1 MDSERHGMTPGASTR
16 SAYETFLN
24 ASCDRLGYGPSII
37 SLLSLAAM
45 EIKVEIPIV
54 RDNGELAIFSGY
66 RVQHQ
71 NVRGPCKGG
80 LRYHPE
86 VDLEEVRGLA
96 SLMTMKTALV
106 DIPLGGGKGGINCDP
121 RKLSVRE
128 LETLT
133 RKFVKRIHR
142 EIGPNSD
149 IMAPDVGTDA
159 RVMGW
164 IHSEY
169 SAIYGHSPAAVT
181 GTPLA
186 LGGSAGRDKATGY
199 GIGIVVKEY
208 AERRGIEL
216 KNATAAIQGF
226 GNVGVHAARAFT
238 ELGMKVIA
246 ISDSRSAVFRKGGVD
261 IDALIRHKQERG
273 LLSDTEDHE
282 AMDPARLLETECD
295 FLVPAALGDA
305 ITVENAARIAARTI
319 VEGANGPV
327 TSEADRLLRER
338 GVPILP
344 DILANAGGVIVS
356 YFEWAQNLQR
366 EIWPL
371 ERVDRELERIL
382 GKAARDVLD
391 RAAAEK
397 LDMRSAAFDI
407 AASRVKEALDAT
419 GF

>member
-1 MDSERHGMTPGASTR
+1 MTPGASTR

-24 ASCDRLGYGPSII
+24 EACDRLGYSPSII

-96 SLMTMKTALV
+96 SLMTMKTALA
-106 DIPLGGGKGGINCDP
+106 DIPLGGGKGGIDCDP
-121 RKLSVRE
+121 RKLSPRE

-181 GTPLA
+181 GKPLA

-208 AERRGIEL
+208 AEHRGIKL
-216 KNATAAIQGF
+216 DGATVAIQGF
-226 GNVGVHAARAFT
+226 GNVGVHAAAAFT
-238 ELGMKVIA
+238 DLGMKVIA
-246 ISDSRSAVFRKGGVD
+246 ISDSRSAVFREDGVD
-261 IDALIRHKQERG
+261 IGALIRHKRERG
-273 LLSDTEDHE
+273 SLAETAGHE
-282 AMDPARLLETECD
+282 TLDPARLLETECD
-295 FLVPAALGDA
+295 FLLPAALGDA
-305 ITVENAARIAARTI
+305 ITAENASRIAARTI
-319 VEGANGPV
+319 VEGANGPI
-327 TSEADRLLRER
+327 TSDADRSLKAR

-356 YFEWAQNLQR
+356 YFEWVQNLQR
-366 EIWPL
+366 EVWPL

-382 GKAARDVLD
+382 GRAARDVFD
-391 RAAAEK
+391 RAKREK

-407 AASRVKEALDAT
+407 AVSRVKEALDAT

>member
-1 MDSERHGMTPGASTR
+1 MTPGASTR
-16 SAYETFLN
+16 SAYEIFLN
-24 ASCDRLGYGPSII
+24 AACDRLGYSPSII

-71 NVRGPCKGG
+71 SARGPCKGG

-86 VDLEEVRGLA
+86 VDLDEVRGLA
-96 SLMTMKTALV
+96 SLMTMKTALA

-121 RKLSVRE
+121 HKLSARE

-133 RKFVKRIHR
+133 RKFVKRVHR

-169 SAIYGHSPAAVT
+169 SAIYGHSPASVT
-181 GTPLA
+181 GKPLA

-199 GIGIVVKEY
+199 GVGIVVKEY
-208 AERRGIEL
+208 AERHGIKL
-216 KNATAAIQGF
+216 DGATAAIQGF
-226 GNVGVHAARAFT
+226 GNVGVHAARAFAN
-238 ELGMKVIA
+238 LGMKVIA
-246 ISDSRSAVFRKGGVD
+246 ISDSRSAVFCKDGVD
-261 IDALIRHKQERG
+261 LDALIRHKRERG
-273 LLSDTEDHE
+273 SLADTEGHE
-282 AMDPARLLETECD
+282 PLAPARLLETECD
-295 FLVPAALGDA
+295 FLLPAALGDA
-305 ITVENAARIAARTI
+305 ITAENAARIAARTI
-319 VEGANGPV
+319 VEGANGPI
-327 TSEADRLLRER
+327 TADADRSLRER

-366 EIWPL
+366 EVWPL

-382 GKAARDVLD
+382 GKAAREVFDH
-391 RAAAEK
+391 AAKEK

-407 AASRVKEALDAT
+407 AVSRVKEALDAT